1 MERKTGENLS
11 ESEWIGAEV
20 VDEKPGAIGNILVY
34 FICATLVLATFAF
47 GMVDSYTLAFFA
59 VGAGVVGW
67 LWLADAWKTGELRY
81 SQSLL
86 PLPVIGLILI
96 GLFQLLP
103 LRTVQLPE
111 NLINQPVSSALSL
124 DAFATRLAVVQLAA
138 MLVYFAAALT
148 FINNQKRLRFV
159 TATIVTFGFLMAVI
173 GITQFFGGEGKAL
186 WIREP
191 VQAIPFASFI
201 NRHHFGAFMVMTM
214 GLTLGLIY
222 SGAVDKEKR
231 LLHVFAVVVMGIGLI
246 LTTSRGALLSFFGVL
261 AFLTLATFFQRRRAE
276 AGEPQTAVSSGR
288 FGLIG
293 GGLAL
298 IAVMFGAVL
307 LLGGDTS
314 LLRSIGVEGVQQ
326 DDPSSGRLHFWQ
338 KTLQMIADYPFT
350 GVGLNAFGVA
360 YPRYDTWNGYY
371 RLEQAHND
379 YLQVLAEAGVLGLLL
394 AAAFIF
400 LLFRC
405 GLVVYTTTRDRFRRG
420 VALGALAGCFG
431 ILIHSFFDFPL
442 RTSSNLLVF
451 LVLAALATT
460 HISHPK
466 LYRRKARKHSSKE

>member
-1 MERKTGENLS
+1 MERNAGENLS

-20 VDEKPGAIGNILVY
+20 VDEKPSAIGNVLIY
-34 FICATLVLATFAF
+34 FICATLVLATLAF
-47 GMVDSYTLAFFA
+47 GMVDSYTLAFFVA
-59 VGAGVVGW
+59 GAGVVGW

-86 PLPVIGLILI
+86 PFPVIGLILI

-111 NLINQPVSSALSL
+111 ELINQPVNSALSL
-124 DAFATRLAVVQLAA
+124 DAFATRLAIVQLTA
-138 MLVYFAAALT
+138 MLVYFVAVLT
-148 FINNQKRLRFV
+148 FINNQKRLRFI
-159 TATIVTFGFLMAVI
+159 TATLVTFGFLMAVI
-173 GITQFFGGEGKAL
+173 GITQFFGGGGEAL
-186 WIREP
+186 WIRKP
-191 VQAIPFASFI
+191 AQAIPFASFI

-222 SGAVDKEKR
+222 TGAVDKEKR
-231 LLHVFAVVVMGIGLI
+231 LLHVFAVVIMGIGLI

-276 AGEPQTAVSSGR
+276 AEESQAALSGR
-288 FGLIG
+288 IGLIG

-338 KTLQMIADYPFT
+338 KTLQMIADYPLT

-379 YLQVLAEAGVLGLLL
+379 YLQVLAEAGVIGLLL
-394 AAAFIF
+394 VAAFIF
-400 LLFRC
+400 LLFHR
-405 GLVVYTTTRDRFRRG
+405 GLGVYTTTRDRFRRG

-442 RTSSNLLVF
+442 RTSSNQLVF

-466 LYRRKARKHSSKE
+466 LYRRKSRKHSSNE